1 MKQNT
6 VNRTNMKALSQIPL
20 AIIGVILST
29 LSAHAQS
36 PPTPPTPVEGRQH
49 QITLG
54 LTISSQGA
62 STTATGTHRGTTT
75 TTVAVPISTKR
86 FSNRELLNLLVS
98 KNVITSITGWSVSYF
113 TDLSGNNV
121 GAYIVK
127 TGATPIS
134 IDAYLNIS
142 KTTGAL
148 QGTSTAT
155 ATVGTTTTTTVTGS
169 NLSLVPLYLGANF
182 QAQGLYSNETATSAS
197 STTVGDFEIDNIV
210 GSDAYNP
217 TTGAPVAF
225 VPATN
230 SIIEGWIYGS
240 EGRKANLP

>member
-1 MKQNT
+1 
-6 VNRTNMKALSQIPL
+6 VKA
-20 AIIGVILST
+20 
-29 LSAHAQS
+29 
-36 PPTPPTPVEGRQH
+36 
-49 QITLG
+49 
-54 LTISSQGA
+54 
-62 STTATGTHRGTTT
+62 
-75 TTVAVPISTKR
+75 
-86 FSNRELLNLLVS
+86 
-98 KNVITSITGWSVSYF
+98 
-113 TDLSGNNV
+113 
-121 GAYIVK
+121 
-127 TGATPIS
+127 GATPIS

-155 ATVGTTTTTTVTGS
+155 ATTGTTTTTTVTGS
-169 NLSLVPLYLGANF
+169 NLSMVPLYLGASF
-182 QAQGLYSNETATSAS
+182 QAQGLYSNDTATSTTT
-197 STTVGDFEIDNIV
+197 TTVGEFEIDNIV

>member
-1 MKQNT
+1 
-6 VNRTNMKALSQIPL
+6 MKALSKIPL
-20 AIIGVILST
+20 AIAGVILSSV
-29 LSAHAQS
+29 SAHAQS
-36 PPTPPTPVEGRQH
+36 PPTPAVEGRQH

-75 TTVAVPISTKR
+75 TIVAVPISTKR

-98 KNVITSITGWSVSYF
+98 KSVITSIAGWSVSYF

-155 ATVGTTTTTTVTGS
+155 ATTGTTTTTTTTKVTGS

-182 QAQGLYSNETATSAS
+182 QAQGLYSNKTATSTS

-217 TTGAPVAF
+217 TTGVPVAF

-230 SIIEGWIYGS
+230 SIIQGWIYGS
-240 EGRKANLP
+240 SGRKANLP

>member
-1 MKQNT
+1 
-6 VNRTNMKALSQIPL
+6 MKALSQIPL